1 MKRNNFLCLFFII
14 SISTTLFSSDITY
27 ASPPWLVVGF
37 YAKYSIVNADFSY
50 FENFTKFVL
59 KKGFP
64 YANGTLFWKVEKI
77 EGNYALIKIN
87 ISIVGGYYDWKDN
100 FSRTFHLLVDVNSRF
115 ILNTTKEDPF
125 YFTYWIPI
133 GTKEGEK
140 TFLGHYYEME
150 TKLNFWFVGSFGSCF
165 PEFYVETNW
174 KKFHGNDL
182 IFLSAKNETRSEQ
195 PQGSFHSWFSFELLY
210 DRATGILISFNQD
223 PILLR
228 FLRLSLMLSGTLNPE
243 EQATCE
249 FHFTNGTVKIRKV
262 KHYIIIDSVGVEPVY
277 ESSRN
282 ESPKI
287 NEIHSVLISS
297 FVAPSSIETGKDF
310 DLSATIFNNGT
321 IDEKDLYVQ
330 LHSSNESIKFLS
342 SKEFLIKS
350 IRPQEAKEVK
360 WKIRLPSEGS
370 YTLELII
377 VKNNTTLF
385 QRTFLIYAESSLVQ
399 KLIPFI
405 ISSFLVLILLLWLAV
420 SKSRKRVK
428 LGHE

>member
-140 TFLGHYYEME
+140 MFLGHY
-150 TKLNFWFVGSFGSCF
+150 KLMNSWLVGNFSNCYRELQVK
-165 PEFYVETNW
+165 TNW
-174 KKFHGNDL
+174 KNFYGDDL
-182 IFLSAKNETRSEQ
+182 IYLMTKNETSTRN
-195 PQGSFHSWFSFELLY
+195 PLPGSSTRIPPVFEFLY
-210 DRATGILISFNQD
+210 DKKTGILVAFDGD
-223 PILLR
+223 PLLVR
-228 FLRLSLMLSGTLNPE
+228 FLNVMLNAQPLLGGLEGDIE
-243 EQATCE
+243 EA
-249 FHFTNGTVKIRKV
+249 HFTNGTVKIRKV
-262 KHYIIIDSVGVEPVY
+262 KHYVIIDSVGVEPVY